1 MVAAEST
8 EALGRAIADPS
19 SFLTNAWL
27 IAFLPAMAALF
38 TLFLGK
44 RTPGK
49 GSVYGIAAV
58 GASLVLSLGVL
69 WTFVG
74 GERGFY
80 EASIPWFQIG
90 QLHLEVGVYVDGLTA
105 VMVVVVTSISL
116 CVHIYSLGYMKG
128 DVRFTWF
135 YTVLSLFTSAMLV
148 VVLAN
153 NLFQLLVG
161 WEIMGV
167 CSYLLIGHWWEDHV
181 NSSSAIKAFI
191 TTRVGDVPF
200 MFGIFVLI
208 SITGFTTSN
217 IPAISDVVSHGGA
230 SVALVSAAALLL
242 FGGTIGKSAQF
253 PLHVWLPDAM
263 AGPTPVS
270 ALIHAATMVAAGVY
284 LVGRLFFV
292 FTDADPVV
300 LQIVGIVGG
309 ITMLGA
315 ALMAFVQDDI
325 KRVLAYSTISQLA
338 YMVAGM
344 SMGPAGRT
352 GAFFHLFTHAFFKA
366 LLFLGSGAVIHAVHT
381 NNMSEMGGLRRKMPI
396 TFWTFLIGS
405 LALAGV
411 PPLAGFW
418 SKDELLVVAN
428 EGGHDV
434 LFVVLLLTALLT
446 AFYMT
451 RAVLMTFFGEFR
463 GHGEPHEG
471 PRTMTGVLVALAT
484 VTVFVGLLGAPQLGA
499 VFGAVGLL
507 RGDRR
512 GVVRPVDRGGV
523 DARGPDR
530 DRRGL
535 PALQHLSRARP
546 VAFARTRVHVGLE
559 QVLHRR
565 LLLEG
570 RRPAGPRRPF
580 RRCLLER
587 PAHHRRRRQRRRRVH
602 QDARERGELVRPEG
616 DRRCGERAGEPRR
629 LHRRSVAVHP
639 IGQRPAVRRLPVR
652 GRRGAG
658 RHLHEDMTGVRGLME
673 RARTRERQP
682 SRREGE
688 GA

>member
-1 MVAAEST
+1 VVAAEST
-8 EALGRAIADPS
+8 EALGRAFADPN

-27 IAFLPAMAALF
+27 IAFLPAMSALL

-90 QLHLEVGVYVDGLTA
+90 QLHLEVGVYIDGLTA

-161 WEIMGV
+161 WEVMGV

-217 IPAISDVVSHGGA
+217 IPAISTVVSHGGA

-300 LQIVGIVGG
+300 LQIVGVVGG

-366 LLFLGSGAVIHAVHT
+366 LLFLGSGVVIHAVHT
-381 NNMSEMGGLRRKMPI
+381 NNMSEMGGLRKRMPI

-499 VFGAVGLL
+499 PFGTWVFFHEIEEALFVPWIAVASTLAALLGIAIGYRLYNTYRERDPIRSLGPAYTVLTNKYYLDDLYWKGIVRPVRDDLSAGVYWNDRRIIDGVVNGAASFTKTLGNGVNWFDEKVIDGAVNGLANLAGFTGGLL
-507 RGDRR
+507 RYIQSGNVQRYAVFLFA
-512 GVVRPVDRGGV
+512 GVV
-523 DARGPDR
+523 
-530 DRRGL
+530 
-535 PALQHLSRARP
+535 
-546 VAFARTRVHVGLE
+546 
-559 QVLHRR
+559 VL
-565 LLLEG
+565 
-570 RRPAGPRRPF
+570 
-580 RRCLLER
+580 
-587 PAHHRRRRQRRRRVH
+587 
-602 QDARERGELVRPEG
+602 
-616 DRRCGERAGEPRR
+616 
-629 LHRRSVAVHP
+629 AV
-639 IGQRPAVRRLPVR
+639 IF
-652 GRRGAG
+652 
-658 RHLHEDMTGVRGLME
+658 TKI
-673 RARTRERQP
+673 
-682 SRREGE
+682 
-688 GA
+688 

>member
-1 MVAAEST
+1 V
-8 EALGRAIADPS
+8 RAIADPGA
-19 SFLTNAWL
+19 FLTYSWL
-27 IAFLPAMAALF
+27 IAFLPAMSAVL
-38 TLFLGK
+38 TLFIGK

-69 WTFVG
+69 WSFVE

-80 EASIPWFQIG
+80 EASLSWFQIG
-90 QLHLEVGVYVDGLTA
+90 QLHMEVGVYVDGLTA
-105 VMVVVVTSISL
+105 IMVVVVTAISL
-116 CVHIYSLGYMKG
+116 CVHVYSLGYMKG

-135 YTVLSLFTSAMLV
+135 YVVLSLFTSAMLV
-148 VVLAN
+148 VVLSN

-161 WEIMGV
+161 WELMGV

-200 MFGIFVLI
+200 MFGIFILI
-208 SITGFTTSN
+208 FITGFTTSN
-217 IPAISDVVSHGGA
+217 IPEIGEIVSGGGA
-230 SVALVSAAALLL
+230 SVGLVSAAALLL

-352 GAFFHLFTHAFFKA
+352 GGFFHLFTHAFFKA

-381 NNMSEMGGLRRKMPI
+381 NNMSEMGGLRKKMPI

-418 SKDELLVVAN
+418 SKDELLVVADH
-428 EGGHDV
+428 GGHQV

-463 GHGEPHEG
+463 GHGEPHEA

-484 VTVFVGLLGAPQLGA
+484 ATVFVGLLGSPQLGA
-499 VFGAVGLL
+499 VFGQWVFFEELEEALFVPWIAVVSTLAALLGIAAGYGLYNSYRERDPLRSLGAAYTLVSNKYYLDDIYWKGIVRPVRDDLSAGVYWSNQRILDGIVNGTATLTKTLANGVSWFDQTVIDGAVNGLANIAGFTGGLL
-507 RGDRR
+507 RYIQSGNVQRYAVFLFT
-512 GVVRPVDRGGV
+512 GVVVL
-523 DARGPDR
+523 AII
-530 DRRGL
+530 
-535 PALQHLSRARP
+535 
-546 VAFARTRVHVGLE
+546 FTRT
-559 QVLHRR
+559 
-565 LLLEG
+565 
-570 RRPAGPRRPF
+570 
-580 RRCLLER
+580 
-587 PAHHRRRRQRRRRVH
+587 
-602 QDARERGELVRPEG
+602 
-616 DRRCGERAGEPRR
+616 
-629 LHRRSVAVHP
+629 
-639 IGQRPAVRRLPVR
+639 
-652 GRRGAG
+652 
-658 RHLHEDMTGVRGLME
+658 
-673 RARTRERQP
+673 
-682 SRREGE
+682 
-688 GA
+688 

>member
-1 MVAAEST
+1 VVAAEST
-8 EALGRAIADPS
+8 EALGRAIADPN

-27 IAFLPAMAALF
+27 IAFLPAMSALL

-58 GASLVLSLGVL
+58 GASFVLSLGVL

-80 EASIPWFQIG
+80 EASMPWFQIG

-161 WEIMGV
+161 WEVMGV

-300 LQIVGIVGG
+300 LQIVGVVGG

-366 LLFLGSGAVIHAVHT
+366 LLFLGSGVVIHAVHT
-381 NNMSEMGGLRRKMPI
+381 NNMSEMGGLRSRMPI

-434 LFVVLLLTALLT
+434 MFVVLLLTALLT

-499 VFGAVGLL
+499 PFGTWVFFHEIEEALFVPWIAVASTLAALLGIAIGYRLYNTYRERDPIRSLGPAYTVLTNKYYLDDLYWKGIVRPVRDDLSARVYWNDRRIIDGVVNGAASFTKTLGNGVNWFDEKVIDGAVNGLANLAGFTGGLL
-507 RGDRR
+507 RYIQSGNVQRYAVFLFA
-512 GVVRPVDRGGV
+512 GVV
-523 DARGPDR
+523 
-530 DRRGL
+530 
-535 PALQHLSRARP
+535 
-546 VAFARTRVHVGLE
+546 
-559 QVLHRR
+559 VL
-565 LLLEG
+565 
-570 RRPAGPRRPF
+570 
-580 RRCLLER
+580 
-587 PAHHRRRRQRRRRVH
+587 
-602 QDARERGELVRPEG
+602 
-616 DRRCGERAGEPRR
+616 
-629 LHRRSVAVHP
+629 AV
-639 IGQRPAVRRLPVR
+639 IF
-652 GRRGAG
+652 
-658 RHLHEDMTGVRGLME
+658 TKI
-673 RARTRERQP
+673 
-682 SRREGE
+682 
-688 GA
+688 